1 MNEVYPLAQR
11 VRISLEY
18 LTLGRSMRE
27 GGHLAVSAQV
37 TVHGGQVQHEPRHW
51 QCW

>member
-27 GGHLAVSAQV
+27 DGHLALSVQV
-37 TVHGGQVQHEPRHW
+37 TIRGGRVHHGPRYW
-51 QCW
+51 WFR